1 MLRRFVG
8 RATLTRVPHAA
19 AATRSARWVRQN
31 SKRRLPQHSMSRAGR
46 GRVGEVHY
54 NQGIV
59 VAGGLER
66 RDVESVDP
74 TAEARP
80 TDRRID
86 DVWKDALSP
95 CGRCVSRQVVVSQN
109 TQAVGSTLDSVGAL
123 QSTMPFRSRASCC
136 PGRDGCG
143 QSKDEHTGCCDAPH
157 WHRGSGSSASGG
169 LALGHAAGF
178 LRFAQDNHLHPG
190 QTATSMNDTGGA
202 KRLSIVSMLV
212 TTNDAFMGLE
222 SLELPDRRTRIRRAG
237 ALPAAWPVSNRTGR

>member
-19 AATRSARWVRQN
+19 AATRSARSVRQN

-95 CGRCVSRQVVVSQN
+95 CGRGVSRQVVVSQN
-109 TQAVGSTLDSVGAL
+109 TQAVGSMLDSVGAL

-157 WHRGSGSSASGG
+157 WHSC
-169 LALGHAAGF
+169 ALMSLGFRLVRVGWAGV
-178 LRFAQDNHLHPG
+178 RA
-190 QTATSMNDTGGA
+190 
-202 KRLSIVSMLV
+202 
-212 TTNDAFMGLE
+212 
-222 SLELPDRRTRIRRAG
+222 RRRIPALRAG
-237 ALPAAWPVSNRTGR
+237 QSPTSWPDSHRHE